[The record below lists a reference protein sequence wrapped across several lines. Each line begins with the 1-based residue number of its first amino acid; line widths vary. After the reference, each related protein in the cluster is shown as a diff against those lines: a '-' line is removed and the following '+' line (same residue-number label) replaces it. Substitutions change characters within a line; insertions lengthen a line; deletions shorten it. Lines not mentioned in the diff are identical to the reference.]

1 MQERSLA
8 SKMIWLLFFV
18 AGMAYV
24 ESAVVVY
31 LREIANPGGMIF
43 PIVIIPSPLAAIEIG
58 REAATIFMLIALGAL
73 AGSDLW
79 ERFLLFCAAFAA
91 WDILY
96 YVWLKT
102 FIGWPES
109 LLTWDILFLI
119 PVPWVAPVLAPVIV
133 ATTMLAGTGTLL
145 GMKSRGAALSFP
157 AGLWAIAIAGGLVDI
172 LSFTVD
178 FRSAFT
184 GPEPAPFRWGL
195 FALGWA
201 MATAALVIGARRIS
215 RAR

>member
-1 MQERSLA
+1 MRGRSLA
-8 SKMIWLLFFV
+8 SKLAWILVFV

-31 LREIANPGGMIF
+31 LREIANPAGTMF
-43 PIVIIPSPLAAIEIG
+43 PIVIIPRPLAAIEIG
-58 REAATIFMLIALGAL
+58 REAATIFMLVALGAL
-73 AGSDLW
+73 SGSDVW

-96 YVWLKT
+96 YAWLKV

-119 PVPWVAPVLAPVIV
+119 PVPWVAPVVAPVIV
-133 ATTMLAGTGTLL
+133 ATTILAGTGVLL
-145 GMKSRGAALSFP
+145 RMKSRGAVLAFP
-157 AGLWAIAIAGGLVDI
+157 AWLWAIAIAGGLVDI
-172 LSFTVD
+172 LSFTLD

-195 FALGWA
+195 FALGWGMGA
-201 MATAALVIGARRIS
+201 AALALGTRRI
-215 RAR
+215 ARGE